1 MRYFSTL
8 GGLCLIAIYGDLSSL
23 DAKGLQ
29 KKLLKLIYVALFINV
44 ELLNM
49 FRHIL
54 RVLDCTCKGL
64 QAWELVSIYSNGMAL
79 RLKRSFSDITRTLI
93 VR

>member
-1 MRYFSTL
+1 M
-8 GGLCLIAIYGDLSSL
+8 IVIYGDIFYLHT
-23 DAKGLQ
+23 KGLK
-29 KKLLKLIYVALFINV
+29 KKLIKLIYVALFINV